1 MWVYVCVCVTL
12 PVRAHVRER
21 EKSERREFTE
31 SVCVRVEKGKR
42 NEEARDER
50 ETKSEKKRGMLWRMR
65 LLRRRATCL
74 LFGSFP
80 ETPPHSYPL

>member
-1 MWVYVCVCVTL
+1 MCVTL

-31 SVCVRVEKGKR
+31 SVCVRVLKTGKR

-50 ETKSEKKRGMLWRMR
+50 KTKSEKKRGMLWRMR
-65 LLRRRATCL
+65 L
-74 LFGSFP
+74 
-80 ETPPHSYPL
+80 

>member
-1 MWVYVCVCVTL
+1 MCEYVVCVYMCVCVTTC
-12 PVRAHVRER
+12 
-21 EKSERREFTE
+21 ERREFTE
-31 SVCVRVEKGKR
+31 SVCVCVLKTGKR

-50 ETKSEKKRGMLWRMR
+50 KTKSEKKRGMLWRMR